1 MNLTE
6 GQKDYSSQE
15 FKGLVLKDAQLKSME
30 FESCVFS
37 RCSFHDAA
45 FEYCRFRDCTFQKC
59 DLSFAHFK
67 ACTFVH
73 TAFEDSQ
80 LIGINW
86 TETAW
91 TKSMLREPVNFV
103 SCALNHSIFTGLSL
117 RAVSI
122 VKCVARDVD
131 FSECDLT
138 RANCTSTD
146 FAESRFEHTNLTEA
160 DFTGATNYAISASH
174 NTLKKTKFS
183 LPEAMS
189 LLHYLDIVLTEPS

>member
-6 GQKDYSSQE
+6 GQTDYNSEE
-15 FKGLVLKDAQLKSME
+15 FKGIVLKDAKLKSIE
-30 FESCVFS
+30 FESCVFTK
-37 RCSFHDAA
+37 CSFRDT
-45 FEYCRFRDCTFQKC
+45 ELEQCKFRDCTFRRC
-59 DLSFAHFK
+59 DLSFLQFK
-67 ACTFVH
+67 ACSFVH
-73 TAFEDSQ
+73 TTFEDSQ
-80 LIGINW
+80 LIGVNW
-86 TETAW
+86 TETGW

-103 SCALNHSIFTGLSL
+103 NCALNHSIFTGLSL

-131 FSECDLT
+131 FSDCDLT
-138 RANCTSTD
+138 RANCTFTD

-160 DFTGATNYAISASH
+160 DFTGATNYAISASR

-189 LLHYLDIVLTEPS
+189 LLHYLDIVLTEP